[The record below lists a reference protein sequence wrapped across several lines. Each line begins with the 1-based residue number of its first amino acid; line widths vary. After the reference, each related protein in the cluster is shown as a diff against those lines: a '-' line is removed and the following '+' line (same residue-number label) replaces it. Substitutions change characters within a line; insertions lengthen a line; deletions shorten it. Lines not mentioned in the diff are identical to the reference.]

1 MRLDTFVGAAIGR
14 PHISK
19 KAAAVGRAASDRPY
33 IHSFY
38 FAFFSFSAWSAVAK
52 ALMISSKS
60 PSMTESIR

>member
-1 MRLDTFVGAAIGR
+1 MLLDTFVGAAIGR

-19 KAAAVGRAASDRPY
+19 KAAVSRAASDRPY

-38 FAFFSFSAWSAVAK
+38 FVFFNFSAWSAVAK